1 MPYVR
6 KAKCV
11 YNKRTR
17 KKVGCSKSIPTAKKY
32 IKALYAAEEDEE
44 ETFNSVVNLIL
55 AAKE

>member
-11 YNKRTR
+11 YNKKSR
-17 KKVGCSKSIPTAKKY
+17 KKVGCSKTTSKAKKY

-44 ETFNSVVNLIL
+44 DFNTLVNRILIITL
-55 AAKE
+55 

>member
-17 KKVGCSKSIPTAKKY
+17 NKVGCSKSIPTAKKY
-32 IKALYAAEEDEE
+32 MKALYAAEEDEE
-44 ETFNSVVNLIL
+44 TFNSVVKLIL
-55 AAKE
+55 ADTE

>member
-17 KKVGCSKSIPTAKKY
+17 KKIGCSKSTLTAKKY
-32 IKALYAAEEDEE
+32 MKALYAAEEDE

-55 AAKE
+55 ADTE

>member
-17 KKVGCSKSIPTAKKY
+17 KKVGCSKTTSKAKKY
-32 IKALYAAEEDEE
+32 IKALYATEEDEE
-44 ETFNSVVNLIL
+44 TFNKAVNQIL
-55 AAKE
+55 DATL